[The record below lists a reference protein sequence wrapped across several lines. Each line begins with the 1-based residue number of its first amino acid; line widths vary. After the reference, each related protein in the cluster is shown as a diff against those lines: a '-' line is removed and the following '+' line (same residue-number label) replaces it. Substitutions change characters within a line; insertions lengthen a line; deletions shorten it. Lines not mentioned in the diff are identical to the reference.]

1 MVATAMNNYIG
12 GPLVILLLPL
22 AWLFDGVARL
32 RVLLYRLGHFKS
44 HRPPWPTLSIGN
56 ISAGGTGKT
65 PLLFKALD
73 WFKVNSA
80 EAAVL
85 SRGYGGDEGLILR
98 QRYPHVSLV
107 ENANRVEGMRT
118 LSNEHQPEVL
128 VLDDGFQHLRLQRD
142 IDIVVVD
149 ATKPFGPTFPAG
161 LFRESTRAL
170 RRADL
175 VVVTRVDLVDENRR
189 DAIQQKIT
197 QTRVGLTKL
206 PRVET
211 RMAATTLRQIIS
223 GDELSLESL
232 QGVRANLAAGIG
244 NHQSFA
250 ELCQSLGVV
259 IDDYK
264 RLADHHQ
271 WTSDDVLAM
280 ADAEMV
286 LVTEKDGVKLRNIA
300 SDKFYELCV
309 DIEFVCGAEHFEQ
322 KLFDLHLP
330 VRASRIEPLWE
341 GVSNVD

>member
-1 MVATAMNNYIG
+1 VAAKVNKYIG

-22 AWLFDGVARL
+22 AWLFGGAARL
-32 RVLLYRLGHFKS
+32 RVWMYSVGYLKS

-65 PLLFKALD
+65 PLLFSTLK
-73 WFKVNSA
+73 WFAENSA

-85 SRGYGGDEGLILR
+85 SRGYGGDEGIVLR
-98 QRYPHVSLV
+98 QRFPQVSLI
-107 ENANRVEGMRT
+107 ENPDRVAGMRE
-118 LSNEHQPEVL
+118 LNEKHKPEVL

-149 ATKPFGPTFPAG
+149 ATRPFGPTFPAG
-161 LFRESTRAL
+161 LFRESARAL

-175 VVVTRVDLVDENRR
+175 VVVTRADLVDEQRR
-189 DAIQQKIT
+189 EDIQAKIAK
-197 QTRVGLTKL
+197 TRVGLPEL
-206 PRVET
+206 PRVEAK
-211 RMAATTLRQIIS
+211 MAATNLRHVLS
-223 GDELSLESL
+223 GETHDLAMLD
-232 QGVRANLAAGIG
+232 GVNASLAAGIG

-250 ELCQSLGVV
+250 DLCESLGAHVTS
-259 IDDYK
+259 YQ

-271 WTSDDVLAM
+271 WTCDDVLAL
-280 ADAEMV
+280 ADADIV
-286 LVTEKDGVKLRNIA
+286 LVTEKDGVKLRDLA
-300 SDKFYELCV
+300 SDKFFEVCV
-309 DIEFVCGAEHFEQ
+309 DVEFVTGAEHFEQ